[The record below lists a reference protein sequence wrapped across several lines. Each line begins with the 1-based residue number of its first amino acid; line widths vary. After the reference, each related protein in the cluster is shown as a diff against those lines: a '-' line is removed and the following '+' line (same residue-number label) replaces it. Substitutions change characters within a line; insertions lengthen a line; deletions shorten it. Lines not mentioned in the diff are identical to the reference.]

1 MKFRNIVTGVCVAMA
16 FIACDDNT
24 GNIGLNITDG
34 SDILSV
40 STDSFVVHSQSVAA
54 APGIARNANGYL
66 GQFTD
71 PETNT
76 PITAN
81 FMTQFAT
88 LENFSMP
95 TADKIVSKVGGMV
108 VADSCELLLFYE
120 NGVGDSLAPLR
131 ISMFEMSQPLHEN
144 QTYTTAFNPVT
155 AGVVNTSVPMTTK
168 TFTLEDQSVSATE
181 RAKKDYS
188 PSIRFQLSQ
197 PYQDATGTTYNNYG
211 TYLMRQYY
219 QHPEYF
225 RNTYYFVNHVVPG
238 FYFQITNGTG
248 AIAKIYNAV
257 LQVYYR
263 YNVDGVVHTGVAKFG
278 GTQEVKQV
286 TQIINQPAALTS
298 LLNDNTG
305 TYLKTPSGI
314 LTELTLP
321 INDIMLGHENDSIN
335 AAKITLQRINN
346 TSVNGYALQ
355 APQQVLM
362 VESDSLQSFFSHHQ
376 VTDYKNSFTTTLS
389 NNGYTFSN
397 IGSLVRS
404 MYTKRKNGSTSPN
417 WNKVVIIPVTTTTM
431 NVQDN
436 GYNNMVI
443 TGVYNDLNIRST
455 KLVGGNTPLRITVI
469 YSRFK

>member
-1 MKFRNIVTGVCVAMA
+1 MKFRNIVTGLCVAMA

-24 GNIGLNITDG
+24 GNMGLDITDG

-54 APGIARNANGYL
+54 GPSIARNANGYL

-71 PETNT
+71 PETNA

-88 LENFSMP
+88 LENFSLP
-95 TADKIVSKVGGMV
+95 TIDKIASKVGGTI
-108 VADSCELLLFYE
+108 VADSCELRLFYE

-131 ISMFEMSQPLHEN
+131 VSMFEMSQPLNQN

-155 AGVVNTSVPMTTK
+155 AGLVTMSVPMATK
-168 TFTLEDQSVSATE
+168 TFTLLDQSVSAAE

-188 PSIRFQLSQ
+188 PSIRLQLNQ
-197 PYQDATGTTYNNYG
+197 PYQDANGNTYNNYG
-211 TYLMRQYY
+211 TYLMQQYY
-219 QHPEYF
+219 QHPAYF
-225 RNTYYFVNHVVPG
+225 RNTYYFINHVVPG
-238 FYFQITNGTG
+238 FYFKITNGTG
-248 AIAKIYNAV
+248 AVAKIYNAM

-263 YNVDGVVHTGVAKFG
+263 YNANGKVRTGVATFG

-286 TQIINQPAALTS
+286 TQIINQPATLAT

-305 TYLKTPSGI
+305 TYLKTPAGI

-321 INDIMLGHENDSIN
+321 VDNIMLGHENDSIN

-346 TSVNGYALQ
+346 TSPSGYALQ

-362 VESDSLQSFFSHHQ
+362 VERDSLQSFFDHHQ

-404 MYTKRKNGSTSPN
+404 MYTKRQKGSTSPH

-431 NVQDN
+431 QVQEN
-436 GYNNMVI
+436 GYNNLLI

-455 KLVGGNTPLRITVI
+455 KLVGGTTPLRITVI